1 MFIGSFKYS
10 VDAKGRISIPSIY
23 KKYVNDTA
31 NETFVM
37 TRGIVQCIDIYPQ
50 DFWKEEVL
58 SRISQLDDFD
68 LDESSF
74 KRNLLEL
81 AAEYKLDTQSRLL
94 IPKNLLEFAGIEKE
108 VFILGQNKKI
118 EVWNPEIYELHKK
131 ENTKPF
137 AEIAKQIMQKKTK

>member
-10 VDAKGRISIPSIY
+10 VDAKGRVSIPSIF
-23 KKYVNDTA
+23 KKYVNEAA

-58 SRISQLDDFD
+58 TRVNQLDDFD
-68 LDESSF
+68 PEEAAF
-74 KRNLLEL
+74 KRMLLEL
-81 AAEYKLDTQSRLL
+81 AAEYKLDSQSRLL
-94 IPKNLLEFAGIEKE
+94 VPKNLLEFAGIERE

-118 EVWNPEIYELHKK
+118 EIWNPEIYEAHKK
-131 ENTKPF
+131 ENSKPF
-137 AEIAKQIMQKKTK
+137 AEIAKQIMQKKPK

>member
-10 VDAKGRISIPSIY
+10 VDAKGRVSIPSIF
-23 KKYVNDTA
+23 KKYVNEVA

-58 SRISQLDDFD
+58 TRINQLDDFD
-68 LDESSF
+68 PEEAVF
-74 KRNLLEL
+74 KRILFEL
-81 AAEYKLDTQSRLL
+81 AAEYKLDSQSRLL
-94 IPKNLLEFAGIEKE
+94 IPKNLLAFAEIERE
-108 VFILGQNKKI
+108 VFVLGQNKKI
-118 EVWNPEIYELHKK
+118 EIWNPLIYEAHKK

-137 AEIAKQIMQKKTK
+137 AEIAKQIMQKKQK